1 MHDNDELASDNIG
14 TIIILSIVLNL
25 NFHSPTE
32 DNEQEE
38 NDNGMVH
45 TSIIHYFYYIQILV
59 SKESFAQV
67 MSKSYDE
74 TANGKYI
81 H

>member
-45 TSIIHYFYYIQILV
+45 ISIIHYFYYKIQI
-59 SKESFAQV
+59 FAHF
-67 MSKSYDE
+67 SIKGILCTSYE
-74 TANGKYI
+74 QI
-81 H
+81 L

>member
-45 TSIIHYFYYIQILV
+45 ISIIHYFYYIQI
-59 SKESFAQV
+59 FAHF
-67 MSKSYDE
+67 SIKGILCTSYE
-74 TANGKYI
+74 QI
-81 H
+81 L